1 MSASAN
7 AVRQRGRSEGRNTL
21 GKKNRHRESRNGSR
35 KEGRKEGRK
44 GSNTYEVHT
53 EGFHD

>member
-1 MSASAN
+1 
-7 AVRQRGRSEGRNTL
+7 VRQRGRSEGRNTL

-53 EGFHD
+53 EGVHD